1 MAPAKAP
8 DDKKLAEALLAGSDG
23 QPRKATGSGASPG
36 LFPGGKAG
44 QPLLERALTLELV
57 EKCAGPPPTGKKKAA
72 ATPLIRVTAKGRDWA
87 LQQLKPREALE
98 GLHAVFRK
106 QSELLRPAG
115 AEVETIQSQLGV
127 LQHSFEQ
134 VQQAI
139 RSASSRREQ
148 ELAGLG
154 ANLRAVLSA
163 LERLTADGASVPASA
178 HPPLNVEVESFV
190 RRWQQ
195 ERHVDCPLPELYHHL
210 CKHSPR
216 LSIGAFHDLLRDLH
230 NNGRVRLGGWSG
242 PLDRLPEP
250 ELALFIS
257 SKVMYDAH
265 VPSHNQ

>member
-1 MAPAKAP
+1 MAPAKVS

-23 QPRKATGSGASPG
+23 QPRKATGSGATPG
-36 LFPGGKAG
+36 LFPGGKGG
-44 QPLLERALTLELV
+44 QALLERALTLELV
-57 EKCAGPPPTGKKKAA
+57 ERCAAPPPTGKKKAA
-72 ATPLIRVTAKGRDWA
+72 AAPLVRVTPKGRDWA

-98 GLHAVFRK
+98 GLHAIFRN
-106 QSELLRPAG
+106 QNELLRPGG
-115 AEVETIQSQLGV
+115 AELETIQSQLGV
-127 LQHSFEQ
+127 LQQSFEQ

-139 RSASSRREQ
+139 ARASSRREQ

-154 ANLRAVLSA
+154 ATVRVVLSI
-163 LERLTADGASVPASA
+163 LGQLTAEGASVPAPA
-178 HPPLNVEVESFV
+178 HPAVDAEAESFV

-195 ERHVDCPLPELYHHL
+195 ERHTDCPLPDLYHHL
-210 CKHSPR
+210 CKHSPG

-230 NNGRVRLGGWSG
+230 RTGRVRLGGWSG

-265 VPSHNQ
+265 VPSHDR